1 MEQLAR
7 RVYAVVKYKDK
18 DISQDISPYLLSMTV
33 IDNLEGELDSVRIS
47 LLNEDNKFLNPKWS
61 PNKKEILEIGIKTLN
76 WESEIEGYQ
85 YRKLGIYYVD
95 EKNFDKRIATWKGVS
110 APLNSR
116 NQKNSKTWAS
126 ISLKRLGEEF
136 SSKYGLEFQ
145 FYVSEEITLTDLRQ
159 ENETDF
165 SFLDRIAKEE
175 GIKLKITNKKMV
187 LFSEKEFQDK
197 EIAWTIDL
205 TKVIDYSIKDI
216 SNDIYDAVEIT
227 EFDPIALKNKEVI
240 KTKAELEGGTGGTKN
255 KTLKIKARS
264 KSNDLNR
271 YCLKMLEQVN
281 KKEKSLTITIVGDRN
296 IYAGLTFNLI
306 NAGIYAGKYMAK
318 KVKHTLPKFT
328 TEIEAYLIGQ
338 GEKRN
343 D

>member
-7 RVYAVVKYKDK
+7 RVFSVVKYKEK
-18 DISQDISPYLLSMTV
+18 DISEDISPYLLSISI

-61 PNKKEILEIGIKTLN
+61 LEKKEILEIGLRTLN
-76 WESEIEGYQ
+76 WESEIDGFQ
-85 YRKLGIYYVD
+85 YRKLGIYYID
-95 EKNFDKRIATWKGVS
+95 EKNFDKKIATWKGVS
-110 APLNSR
+110 APLNAR

-136 SSKYGLEFQ
+136 SKKYGLEFQ
-145 FYVSEEITLTDLRQ
+145 YYVSEEITLTDLRQ

-165 SFLDRIAKEE
+165 SFLNKIAKEE

-205 TKVIDYSIKDI
+205 SKVVDYSIKDI

-227 EFDPIALKNKEVI
+227 EFDPIALKNKKVV
-240 KTKAELEGGTGGTKN
+240 KTKAELEGKVGGTKN
-255 KTLKIKARS
+255 KVLKVKARS

-281 KKEKSLTITIVGDRN
+281 KKEKTLTITTVGDKN

-306 NAGIYAGKYMAK
+306 NAGIYNGKYMAK
-318 KVKHTLPKFT
+318 KVKHTLPNFT
-328 TEIEAYLIGQ
+328 TELEAYLITEEPG
-338 GEKRN
+338 GEK
-343 D
+343 